1 MHWEY
6 PLSEHVRDEL
16 RAVSGKPLSEITLEA
31 LRRGELTPDD
41 VRIRAETLQA
51 QAAIAAQAGY
61 VQLAANLRRAAELVA
76 VPNNELLDIYEAL
89 RPGRSTYDELLALS
103 RRLAE
108 VYGAAETAALVAE
121 AAEAYQDRGA
131 LRE

>member
-41 VRIRAETLQA
+41 VRIRAETLRA
-51 QAAIAAQAGY
+51 QAEIAEEAGY
-61 VQLAANLRRAAELVA
+61 RQVAQNLRRAAELVA
-76 VPNNELLDIYEAL
+76 VPNDELLAIYEAL
-89 RPGRSTYDELLALS
+89 RPGRSTYEQLIALAK
-103 RRLAE
+103 RLRE
-108 VYGAAETAALVAE
+108 VYNAAETAALVAE
-121 AAEAYQDRGA
+121 AAEAYRGRGA